1 MSKKLPWKLRLVKP
15 NHGCVSAIEGF
26 AAAFSAMERNSDHG
40 KFEFVIV
47 ARSRELC
54 EEVATRLGYEGADKT
69 RMPPVFLLDANQV
82 KLDEDL

>member
-1 MSKKLPWKLRLVKP
+1 
-15 NHGCVSAIEGF
+15 
-26 AAAFSAMERNSDHG
+26 MERNSDHG

>member
-15 NHGCVSAIEGF
+15 NHGSVSAIEGF
-26 AAAFSAMERNSDHG
+26 AAAFSATERNRDHG

-54 EEVATRLGYEGADKT
+54 EEVATRLGYDGADKT
-69 RMPPVFLLDANQV
+69 RMPPVFLLDANAVQ
-82 KLDEDL
+82 LDEDL